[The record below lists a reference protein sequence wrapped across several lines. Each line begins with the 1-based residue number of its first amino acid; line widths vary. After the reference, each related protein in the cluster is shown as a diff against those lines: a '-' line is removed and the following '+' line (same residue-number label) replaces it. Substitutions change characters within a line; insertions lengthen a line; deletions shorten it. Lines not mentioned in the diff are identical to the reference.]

1 MRRVCRAWN
10 DSLKT
15 LPGSVWK
22 EWALQRFAR
31 LRLIAPYWQDQ
42 DWKQV
47 YQQQLVAE
55 RRGVPDCA
63 HQTRRSLDD
72 FIFNVE
78 IWSNHGSP
86 QLDPTFCHTL
96 EFEWAGRMED
106 TGQGFTIGA
115 GGHVLRLW
123 DPEQPPTGAWFAI
136 LSEGFNDEGFIR
148 FNGVREDDEGF
159 KVWQARVSAL
169 NLSLSVWVSRNCM
182 RPDGSSCI
190 QTVQLVDSA
199 PYVPEGAE
207 VGLFDDAELPAILQS
222 KVRARSGVVDEE
234 HETGGYTCRPAAYW
248 EMGIL
253 EDLISER
260 PDDWSD
266 LTTDQLLFYLEHSVP
281 WDE

>member
-31 LRLIAPYWQDQ
+31 LRLIARYWQDQ

-55 RRGVPDCA
+55 RRGVPDGA

-86 QLDPTFCHTL
+86 QLDPTFCHSL

-106 TGQGFTIGA
+106 RGFA
-115 GGHVLRLW
+115 GGHLLQLW
-123 DPEQPPTGAWFAI
+123 DPEHPPTGEWFAI
-136 LSEGFNDEGFIR
+136 LSEDYDEEGQ
-148 FNGVREDDEGF
+148 ED
-159 KVWQARVSAL
+159 WMTRVSAL

-190 QTVQLVDSA
+190 QTVQLVDSS
-199 PYVPEGAE
+199 PYEPGGSTYRRLPNLRYHAE
-207 VGLFDDAELPAILQS
+207 VGPFDNAELPDVLAS
-222 KVRARSGVVDEE
+222 KVRARSGVVDED
-234 HETGGYTCRPAAYW
+234 HETGGYTCRPWMLLQEGY
-248 EMGIL
+248 L
-253 EDLISER
+253 DDLIR
-260 PDDWSD
+260 
-266 LTTDQLLFYLEHSVP
+266 
-281 WDE
+281 